1 MKVKFDVDYDG
12 YPYALCSDGV
22 EVEVSEEWLE
32 GYKKNLHRFNA
43 YQSQIGDMIAIAKVE
58 MKRKQKI
65 DEVYQP

>member
-1 MKVKFDVDYDG
+1 MKVRFDVNYDD

-22 EVEVSEEWLE
+22 EVEVTEKWLE

-43 YQSQIGDMIAIAKVE
+43 YQSQIGDMIVAAKAE
-58 MKRKQKI
+58 MYRKRNV